1 MDEICLSISGEM
13 LLNGDK
19 FYKSIES
26 ECMPMPDGTI
36 KYFFHNLVEFED
48 KQIHELIAA
57 DVTELYKKN
66 QLLEQE
72 TAALWRHK
80 AYGESRLVR

>member
-36 KYFFHNLVEFED
+36 KYFFHNLVNIRRMVETH
-48 KQIHELIAA
+48 KGS
-57 DVTELYKKN
+57 
-66 QLLEQE
+66 LEVVVKEQF
-72 TAALWRHK
+72 ALNIK
-80 AYGESRLVR
+80 LP